1 VSKIHLETFGEG
13 KPIALVHGWAMHTGI
28 WREFARQ
35 LSQNYRVTCIDLPGH
50 GRSEKIEPFTLER
63 VGDELVAALPERSC
77 WLGWSLGATVALDI
91 AGRYP
96 EQVSSL
102 VLLAGNPLFPSSG
115 SRFYAHLEVG
125 RNKPVRAKARTGVSG
140 KQLANSP
147 ETPPRA
153 TRLDGLIPAYVLAG
167 NSSFPSSDLGT
178 QTEWPG
184 MSIRLLDDFA
194 EHLNDDCQ
202 ATLLRFLSLQVKGL
216 PDHKALLK
224 ALKAL
229 VFECDAPDAETL
241 QGGLEIL
248 KQADMRPV
256 LSGLNIPV
264 SVILGGLDTLVPVAV
279 GQKMQQLSAGLEL
292 NIIDRAGHVPF
303 LSHSFE
309 TLDIISKFM
318 DRQCN

>member
-1 VSKIHLETFGEG
+1 VNKIHLETFGKG

-63 VGDELVAALPERSC
+63 ISDELVAALPERSC

-102 VLLAGNPLFPSSG
+102 VLLAGNPLF
-115 SRFYAHLEVG
+115 
-125 RNKPVRAKARTGVSG
+125 
-140 KQLANSP
+140 
-147 ETPPRA
+147 
-153 TRLDGLIPAYVLAG
+153 
-167 NSSFPSSDLGT
+167 T
-178 QTEWPG
+178 QAEQWPG
-184 MSIRLLDDFA
+184 MDIHMLDDFA
-194 EHLNDDCQ
+194 EHLHKNCQ

-216 PDHKALLK
+216 PDQKALLK

-248 KQADMRPV
+248 KQADMRPA
-256 LSGLNIPV
+256 LSGLKIPV

-279 GQKMQQLSAGLEL
+279 GQKMQQLLPRLEL
-292 NIIDRAGHVPF
+292 NVIDRAGHVPF
-303 LSHSFE
+303 LSHSLE